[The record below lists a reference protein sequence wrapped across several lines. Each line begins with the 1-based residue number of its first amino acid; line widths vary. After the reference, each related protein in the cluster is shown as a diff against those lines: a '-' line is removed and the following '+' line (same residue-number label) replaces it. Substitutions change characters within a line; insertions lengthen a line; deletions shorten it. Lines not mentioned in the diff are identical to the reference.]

1 VLRFNP
7 EPAQVDGGIA
17 IRNNGQREVWRIVS
31 VDGIPATAQPP
42 AQNGVT
48 LSKTILTMD
57 GHAAN
62 LATVKQNDRFIVALS
77 GEMSDTRARLM
88 ALLDL
93 LPAGFEIEGAVQRND
108 DGSTIYPFLPVQAA
122 SNIVEARDDRFITTF
137 DIGSSYQPTDPKEAA
152 KVQKPTFHFAYI
164 VRATIPGSY
173 VVPAA
178 VVEDMYGPDVRART
192 SMGTMNIAAQ

>member
-1 VLRFNP
+1 M
-7 EPAQVDGGIA
+7 
-17 IRNNGQREVWRIVS
+17 S
-31 VDGIPATAQPP
+31 VEGIPAQALPA

-48 LSKTILTMD
+48 LSKAILTMD
-57 GHAAN
+57 GKPAN

-77 GEMSDTRARLM
+77 GEMSDNRARIM

-122 SNIVEARDDRFITTF
+122 ANIVEARDDRFVTTF
-137 DIGSSYQPTDPKEAA
+137 DIGSAYQPTDPKEAA
-152 KVQKPTFHFAYI
+152 KQPKPTFHFAYI

-178 VVEDMYGPDVRART
+178 VVEDMYGPDIKART
-192 SMGTMNIAAQ
+192 NMGAMTVAAQ